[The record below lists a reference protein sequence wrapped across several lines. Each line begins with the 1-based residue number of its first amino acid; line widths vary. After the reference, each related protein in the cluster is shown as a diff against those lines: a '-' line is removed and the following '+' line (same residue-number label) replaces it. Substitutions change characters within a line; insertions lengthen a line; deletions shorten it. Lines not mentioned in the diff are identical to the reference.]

1 VPTVLRQDGFRLYF
15 YSNEPNE
22 PRHIHV
28 DKGDATIKV
37 WLTDL
42 EVAKSR
48 VFRAHEISGIMNM
61 VSEHQA
67 MLMEKRHEY
76 FS

>member
-1 VPTVLRQDGFRLYF
+1 MPTVLRQDGFRLYF

-22 PRHIHV
+22 PPHIDV

-42 EVAKSR
+42 EVPKAGGFARMRFLAS
-48 VFRAHEISGIMNM
+48 
-61 VSEHQA
+61 
-67 MLMEKRHEY
+67 
-76 FS
+76 